1 MAKINQQLIAEEL
14 KISRA
19 TVSRCF
25 TNHPG
30 INPKTRARVF
40 ALASRMGYTH
50 AEKREPASHQRSR
63 DGVAFGVL
71 VCVDLPNFDRT
82 GYGNPGQELLNGL
95 SEVAR
100 VQNVRLDLHFVRP
113 EDLHIDG
120 PSYARIVSDG
130 RRMWDGVVLI
140 YPFPQSVVD
149 ELKET
154 FPVVSLVEQYGR
166 SPLDCIDVDHHRG
179 IERLVDHLHGRGH
192 ERIGFFTWR
201 YPVEASWALR
211 RYGAFVEMMTARG
224 LEIERHATINVN
236 PRDVLEL
243 PEAYQRV
250 REQIARGVTAWIC
263 AADHQA
269 FDLILDL
276 EAAGLNVPRD
286 VSVVGFDGLEPPKG
300 SQKLTTIEIPF
311 HDIGV
316 TGGKRLL
323 DLINKRFDSEQH
335 ILLNCDLRR
344 GDTVARPPKSAPAKS
359 RKSGGKRTSRGR

>member
-1 MAKINQQLIAEEL
+1 MAKINQQRIAKEL

-40 ALASRMGYTH
+40 ALAARMGYVH
-50 AEKREPASHQRSR
+50 AEKREPAMHQRSR
-63 DGVAFGVL
+63 RGLAFGVL
-71 VCVDLPNFDRT
+71 VCVDLPNFERT

-113 EDLHIDG
+113 EDLHLDA
-120 PSYARIVSDG
+120 PSYGRIVAAG
-130 RRMWDGVVLI
+130 RRLWDGVVLI
-140 YPFPQSVVD
+140 YPFPQSIVD
-149 ELKET
+149 ELREN

-166 SPLDCIDVDHHRG
+166 NPLDCVDVDHHRG
-179 IERLVDHLHGRGH
+179 IERIVEHLHGQGH
-192 ERIGFFTWR
+192 EHIGFFTWR

-211 RYGAFVEMMTARG
+211 RYGAYVEMLTSRG
-224 LEIERHATINVN
+224 LPVDLRDAVNVSPREALTLAESYARVQERIAT
-236 PRDVLEL
+236 
-243 PEAYQRV
+243 
-250 REQIARGVTAWIC
+250 GVTAWIC

-269 FDLILDL
+269 FDLMNELQ
-276 EAAGLNVPRD
+276 AAGLRIPQD
-286 VSVVGFDGLEPPKG
+286 VSVCGFDGLEPPKG
-300 SQKLTTIEIPF
+300 GLRLTTVQIPF
-311 HDIGV
+311 HQIGV

-335 ILLNCDLRR
+335 ILLNCDLRQ
-344 GDTVARPPKSAPAKS
+344 GETVAPPPARARGAKS
-359 RKSGGKRTSRGR
+359 RK

>member
-1 MAKINQQLIAEEL
+1 MAKINQQYIAKEL
-14 KISRA
+14 QISRA

-30 INPKTRARVF
+30 INPKTRAKVF
-40 ALASRMGYTH
+40 ALASRMGYAHT
-50 AEKREPASHQRSR
+50 EKRTPAVHQRTR
-63 DGVAFGVL
+63 RALAFGVL

-100 VQNVRLDLHFVRP
+100 VQGVRLDLHFVRP

-120 PSYARIVSDG
+120 PSYEEIVSDG
-130 RRMWDGVVLI
+130 RRLWDGVVLI

-149 ELKET
+149 ELKAT

-166 SPLDCIDVDHHRG
+166 TPLDCVDVDHHRG
-179 IERLVDHLHGRGH
+179 IERLVEHLHSQGH
-192 ERIGFFTWR
+192 RRIGFFTWR
-201 YPVEASWALR
+201 YPVEATWALR

-224 LEIERHATINVN
+224 LEIDPQDAINVS
-236 PRDVLEL
+236 PRDSLAL
-243 PEAYQRV
+243 PDAHARV
-250 REQIARGVTAWIC
+250 RERTAQGVTAWIC

-269 FDLILDL
+269 FDLMLDL
-276 EAAGLNVPRD
+276 KAAGLRVPTD
-286 VSVVGFDGLEPPKG
+286 VSIVGFDGLQPPQG
-300 SQKLTTIEIPF
+300 ADKLTTIEIPF
-311 HDIGV
+311 HQIGV

-335 ILLNCDLRR
+335 ILLNCDLRD
-344 GDTVARPPKSAPAKS
+344 GDTVAAPAKA
-359 RKSGGKRTSRGR
+359 